1 MPPYGNEPE
10 PSGQRRDVVVA
21 GVFLVLALS
30 TPFLAPQTQ
39 QSISTVMQVSVLQPF
54 TEIQRRFEVS
64 RLRAENVDSMT
75 ARIDSL
81 SAMLSTHA
89 ALVDENR
96 TLRTLLGLAERAG
109 VEYLPATVLRP
120 GTPGSESMFLVDVG
134 REDGIDTGSPVV
146 GPFGLVGVIR
156 EARSRDAVG
165 MDWTHPDFRAS
176 AMIEDGS
183 AFGLVERREGGF
195 REEDRL
201 MLNGIPFNQGV
212 TNGALVVTSG
222 LGGIFPRGIPIGR
235 IDGLAEQQGDWR
247 KSYWLAPVV
256 EPGAATHVLVLTGRT
271 DDDVSMVWALDSI
284 R

>member
-10 PSGQRRDVVVA
+10 PSGQRRDLMVA
-21 GVFLVLALS
+21 GVFLVLAFS
-30 TPFLAPQTQ
+30 TPFFSAPTQ
-39 QSISTVMQVSVLQPF
+39 QSISTVLQVSILQPF
-54 TEIQRRFEVS
+54 MGVQRRFEVS

-89 ALVDENR
+89 ALIDENR

-134 REDGIDTGSPVV
+134 REDGVETGSPVV

-156 EARSRDAVG
+156 EARARDAVG

-176 AMIEDGS
+176 AMIADGS

-201 MLNGIPFNQGV
+201 MLNGIPFNEAV
-212 TNGALVVTSG
+212 TGGALVVTSG
-222 LGGIFPRGIPIGR
+222 LGGVFPRGIPIGR
-235 IDGLAEQQGDWR
+235 IDGLAEEQGDWR

-256 EPGAATHVLVLTGRT
+256 EPGSATHVLVLTNRV
-271 DDDVSMVWALDSI
+271 DEDVSAVWALDSI